1 MKPAG
6 TSRLGILGRFL
17 APFGLIF
24 IIMAVESSV
33 MMALGR
39 IATQDP
45 RPVWPAALIGTGV
58 GLVICLAGMAA
69 LRVRGYVRFSWIIG
83 QTSLAAWAACLGLGL
98 GMLTTLL
105 GAVIPGELPDL
116 VAGYSFL
123 QIAALVVIGRS
134 VYEELLFRGL
144 LQGFLTPL
152 LSRRWRFFGH
162 DFSLAAVVGAVAFGL
177 IHFSL
182 LSLGG
187 DFAPVSV
194 IVAAGFLLGLLAGY
208 YRDRTGSMIHPIVA
222 HVCANLGGYFTGIM
236 LGPLA

>member
-1 MKPAG
+1 MTPAG

-24 IIMAVESSV
+24 VIMAVESSV

-39 IATQDP
+39 TAMQNA
-45 RPVWPAALIGTGV
+45 RPVWSAALIGTGV
-58 GLVICLAGMAA
+58 GLVICLVVMAV
-69 LRVRGYVRFSWIIG
+69 LRGRGICRFNWAVG
-83 QTSLAAWAACLGLGL
+83 QPPQLAWAACLGLTL
-98 GMLTTLL
+98 GVATTLL
-105 GAVIPGELPDL
+105 GAVVPGAMPDL
-116 VAGYSFL
+116 AAGYSFL

-134 VYEELLFRGL
+134 LYEELLFRGL
-144 LQGFLTPL
+144 LQGLLTPL
-152 LSRRWRFFGH
+152 LSRSWRFFGH

-194 IVAAGFLLGLLAGY
+194 IVVAAFLLGLLAGH
-208 YRDRTGSMIHPIVA
+208 YRDRTGSMIHPIVV
-222 HVCANLGGYFTGIM
+222 HMCANLGGYFTGIV
-236 LGPLA
+236 LASLA